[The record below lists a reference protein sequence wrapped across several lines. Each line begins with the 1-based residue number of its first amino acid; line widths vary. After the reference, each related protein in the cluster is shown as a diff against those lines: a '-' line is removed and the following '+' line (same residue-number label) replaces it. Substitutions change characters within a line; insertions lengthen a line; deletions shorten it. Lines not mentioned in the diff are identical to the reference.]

1 MEKLQ
6 ALEAEV
12 KRRHGCRVLIIQV
25 KNIPVGSLDLVS
37 FNFDV
42 SCIYVQADIT
52 CEDIFILLTLM
63 LTVFATQA
71 DFTDVS
77 VLPVIV
83 SRLKE
88 EQVEVSI
95 FGCPVNY

>member
-1 MEKLQ
+1 MNKLYDT
-6 ALEAEV
+6 L
-12 KRRHGCRVLIIQV
+12 LIFL
-25 KNIPVGSLDLVS
+25 G
-37 FNFDV
+37 
-42 SCIYVQADIT
+42 
-52 CEDIFILLTLM
+52 IFILLTLM

-83 SRLKE
+83 SRLQE

-95 FGCPVNY
+95 FGCPDKNTNR

>member
-1 MEKLQ
+1 MFPE
-6 ALEAEV
+6 
-12 KRRHGCRVLIIQV
+12 
-25 KNIPVGSLDLVS
+25 
-37 FNFDV
+37 FD
-42 SCIYVQADIT
+42 VQADIT
-52 CEDIFILLTLM
+52 CEDCFVFSTLM

-83 SRLKE
+83 SKLKE

-95 FGCPVNY
+95 WPA